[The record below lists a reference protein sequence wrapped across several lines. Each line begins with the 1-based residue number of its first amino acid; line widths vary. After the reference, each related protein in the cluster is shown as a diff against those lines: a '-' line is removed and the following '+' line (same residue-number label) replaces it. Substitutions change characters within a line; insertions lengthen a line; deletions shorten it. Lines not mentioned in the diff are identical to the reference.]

1 MMEKT
6 KRILAILGVVAIVA
20 LYGVTFVSAL
30 LATPATQELFKASL
44 LATLVIPILIYAY
57 VLLYRVITGRQDGGR
72 QGQGKPKDRG
82 FDEAFGKK
90 P

>member
-1 MMEKT
+1 MEKT

-30 LATPATQELFKASL
+30 LATPATQGLFKASL

-57 VLLYRVITGRQDGGR
+57 VLLYRVITGRRDGGT
-72 QGQGKPKDRG
+72 QDKQKDRG